1 MSRSVARAILTS
13 SALFAAA
20 TATSI
25 ARANETVKYT
35 YDAKG
40 RIVSIQHTGT
50 INNNVVANYTY
61 DTADNRTRVTLS
73 GAPFGAL
80 SSSSPSNS
88 CTLGANGLFTLT
100 ICWAITSGSPSNVVV
115 KVGDP
120 QAVFA
125 ASGAGAR
132 LPRRTV
138 DSSVRLNILS
148 LRRFCSHRNVVRAWD
163 KLDHMFA

>member
-1 MSRSVARAILTS
+1 MTRSVARAILTS

-88 CTLGANGLFTLT
+88 CTLGANGLCTLT
-100 ICWAITSGSPSNVVV
+100 ICWAITSGAPSNVVV
-115 KVGDP
+115 KVGAP

-125 ASGAGAR
+125 ASGAGGGCQDAPWIQASGSTFY
-132 LPRRTV
+132 LYA
-138 DSSVRLNILS
+138 DSALIATLYVHGTS
-148 LRRFCSHRNVVRAWD
+148 
-163 KLDHMFA
+163 